1 MLNGYYQRWAT
12 AFHFVAFST
21 TLLIAFACNA
31 VTEKPSLS
39 VLAVEYPP
47 FTTSNVTDRGINF
60 RLFSKAVGH
69 RFTIK
74 PVFVPPARAEQV
86 LRSSPWCV
94 SFYPP
99 KGMDDSVTFIPL
111 SEQRVELAFYRAASS
126 SERVSSLHQLANERI
141 AVLRVK
147 ELGPFH
153 QPLLDV
159 GAELLMVES
168 IAQGLELLTFGRVD
182 SILADDDG
190 VKSALS
196 RMQDQPVLERSK
208 LVYFET
214 MVGAHLNKQ
223 CPHFEDL
230 AELLR
235 NTGY

>member
-1 MLNGYYQRWAT
+1 MLHRHYQGWAT
-12 AFHFVAFST
+12 AFYFVVFSAG
-21 TLLIAFACNA
+21 LLMSFACNA

-111 SEQRVELAFYRAASS
+111 SEQRVELAFYRATSS

-147 ELGPFH
+147 
-153 QPLLDV
+153 
-159 GAELLMVES
+159 
-168 IAQGLELLTFGRVD
+168 
-182 SILADDDG
+182 
-190 VKSALS
+190 
-196 RMQDQPVLERSK
+196 
-208 LVYFET
+208 
-214 MVGAHLNKQ
+214 
-223 CPHFEDL
+223 
-230 AELLR
+230 
-235 NTGY
+235 